1 MRARKAI
8 NPIVPNRGRSYEI
21 IRSPV
26 VTEKSTLLSEFNQV
40 TFRVPL
46 DACKPEI
53 RAAVEDL
60 FGVKVTKINTL
71 RQKGKVKSFRGH
83 KGKRVDT
90 KRAIVTLAEGDS
102 IDITTGL

>member
-1 MRARKAI
+1 MSPRKAT
-8 NPIVPNRGRSYEI
+8 PPNRGRSYEI

-46 DACKPEI
+46 DATKPEI
-53 RAAVEDL
+53 KTAVEDL
-60 FGVKVTKINTL
+60 FKVKVTKINTL
-71 RQKGKVKSFRGH
+71 RQKGKVNRFRGRI
-83 KGKRVDT
+83 GKRVDT